1 MLCFSIELIVYILL
15 MTFSLGLIFGSFSNC
30 LAWRIAHH
38 ESINHGR
45 SHCAKCNHTL
55 SPLDLVP
62 VLSWLFLRGRC
73 RYCHEKISIR
83 YPLTE
88 LVCGAAF
95 VGLVLRCGISFQ
107 TLEYMA
113 LVVILLAVAM
123 VDLETGFIP
132 DRLLIAGAVNFVLFS
147 ILIPIFEGGS
157 ILSALVSGLLGSLAI
172 FAPLFILV
180 LIMDRVLGRESMG
193 GGDLKLYF
201 MIGLYFSWKC
211 NLFLVLLSC
220 LTGIAFFLVFR
231 NVRLGEDER
240 AFPFGPAIAAA
251 AYVSLLA
258 AEPAVA
264 WYFGLF

>member
-1 MLCFSIELIVYILL
+1 MLFLSPILTIYIIIIALI
-15 MTFSLGLIFGSFSNC
+15 FGLIFGSFSNC

-45 SHCAKCNHTL
+45 SHCAVCNHTL

-62 VLSWLFLRGRC
+62 VFSWLFLRGRC

-83 YPLTE
+83 YPLAE
-88 LVCGAAF
+88 LVCGVAF
-95 VGLVLRCGISFQ
+95 VGLTLRYGISFQ

-113 LVVILLAVAM
+113 LVVILLAVAL
-123 VDLETGFIP
+123 VDLETGLIP
-132 DRLLIAGAVNFVLFS
+132 DRLLIAGVINFTLFS
-147 ILIPIFEGGS
+147 FIVPIFGS
-157 ILSALVSGLLGSLAI
+157 GSVVSALIRGLLGSLTV
-172 FAPLFILV
+172 FLPLFIIV

-220 LTGIAFFLVFR
+220 LTGITFFYLFR
-231 NVRLGEDER
+231 NVRLGEDGR
-240 AFPFGPAIAAA
+240 AFPFGPAIAVA
-251 AYVSLLA
+251 AYVSLLV
-258 AEPAVA
+258 AEPVVT

>member
-1 MLCFSIELIVYILL
+1 MLYISIVIASYLLIFV
-15 MTFSLGLIFGSFSNC
+15 FFLGLILGSFSNC

-38 ESINHGR
+38 ESINYGR
-45 SHCAKCNHTL
+45 SHCAVCNHTL

-62 VLSWLFLRGRC
+62 VFSWLFLRGRC

-83 YPLTE
+83 YPLAE
-88 LVCGAAF
+88 LVCGVAF
-95 VGLVLRCGISFQ
+95 VGLALRYGISFQ

-113 LVVILLAVAM
+113 LVVILLAVAL
-123 VDLETGFIP
+123 VDLETGLIP
-132 DRLLIAGAVNFVLFS
+132 DRLLIAGVINFTLFS
-147 ILIPIFEGGS
+147 FIVPIFGS
-157 ILSALVSGLLGSLAI
+157 GSVVSALISGLLGSLAI
-172 FAPLFILV
+172 FVPLFVIV

-220 LTGIAFFLVFR
+220 LTGIAFFYLFR
-231 NVRLGEDER
+231 NVRLGEDGR

-251 AYVSLLA
+251 AYVSLLV
-258 AEPAVA
+258 AEPVVT